1 LLEICRMF
9 RKSSLTSGIKTVLL
23 AAALLAYPCSMLA
36 QHGGGSPGGGGL
48 AGSAGGSG
56 LSGPAGRAT
65 GVSEKDELKDYREVL
80 AVQATSQQVVQFAA
94 MVKISEAASA
104 ELRGFREQLG
114 ENGGSG
120 PAGRGATLDQALE
133 KARAENKKFL
143 DALSERQKSG
153 LKEVVKRLAKA
164 DSDVEQQA
172 RTLDQLEADP
182 KAVGQQIA
190 GSAENLDRALASF
203 RSQQAELGQEMSI
216 GAANSG
222 QDFAFHLAPVKS
234 SINFKNQPVAITTS
248 GVISEGVVEG
258 GQNIFK
264 LELAADLSDLQDN
277 VTAVLGA
284 QLNKAE
290 PCGERI
296 GIRNAALSPRDPAT
310 LVVVQLHYE
319 RWACFGR
326 DTVNEMAEGNGTI
339 EMKLTPAVGE
349 DGTLRL
355 VPEVVRIDA
364 EGLIGDLLRSGSLGD
379 AVRDAVAQSVL
390 SAMRRG
396 GDFKVNLPAAAQG
409 YATLRR
415 AQFEGTGAGRV
426 IAVLDGEIRVS
437 NEKATALTSEL
448 RGRSSSPEN
457 KQNTTQEAVPR

>member
-1 LLEICRMF
+1 MFCR
-9 RKSSLTSGIKTVLL
+9 RSRISSVLL
-23 AAALLAYPCSMLA
+23 GAALLAYPCGMLA
-36 QHGGGSPGGGGL
+36 QHGGAAGRGGESSGGL
-48 AGSAGGSG
+48 SAPSG
-56 LSGPAGRAT
+56 IAT

-80 AVQATSQQVVQFAA
+80 AVQAISQQVVQYAA

-104 ELRGFREQLG
+104 ELRIFAEQLG
-114 ENGGSG
+114 KENSGSG
-120 PAGRGATLDQALE
+120 LAGRGTALDQALE
-133 KARAENKKFL
+133 KARAENKKFV
-143 DALSERQKSG
+143 DGLSERQKSG

-164 DSDVEQQA
+164 DSDLEQQA
-172 RTLDQLEADP
+172 KALDQVYADP
-182 KAVGQQIA
+182 KAVAQQIA
-190 GSAENLDRALASF
+190 GATENLDRALTNF
-203 RSQQAELGQEMSI
+203 RSQQADLGQEMSI

-234 SINFKNQPVAITTS
+234 SINFKNQPVVITTS
-248 GVISEGVVEG
+248 RVISEGMAEG
-258 GQNIFK
+258 GQNTFK

-277 VTAVLGA
+277 ITAVLGA

-290 PCGERI
+290 TCGERI

-355 VPEVVRIDA
+355 VPEVGRIDA
-364 EGLIGDLLRSGSLGD
+364 EGLIGELLRSGSLGD

-390 SAMRRG
+390 SAVRQG

-409 YATLRR
+409 YATLHH

-457 KQNTTQEAVPR
+457 KQNTTPEAVPR